1 MSLEFEEQIPPFEQ
15 FFRDLGTDSDIPDYI
30 QAKVEFLK
38 NYVVNSKTGT
48 TWWNW
53 MLDELDVMSQVS
65 EISPASAGKN
75 GLKNLRKHK
84 SYPNQGMVITELEGD
99 IKAQPPLK
107 NAQPKFP
114 REIRV
119 ERYSDDH
126 VEMTLVAW
134 IYYLELFNH
143 PERLA
148 NLFAQSEIA
157 FQPPKKVRGNYS
169 KIFTEA
175 KEDHRSIT
183 IQDLA
188 LVTQGADAD
197 RSSRTDRF
205 REGPFVNYGKDKVT
219 NGENKG
225 RKQARS
231 IIVGGA
237 NPDVFGS
244 AMAVSTLAQAHSL
257 APLPRDGFFADTQ
270 RQVDLAKKVFEWNKM
285 SPVLVG
291 KTEAEQTKLIEFWNH
306 NVVGVIEANEK
317 KAIKR
322 AEALYAAGVRT
333 FRIYSPEPGN
343 GPLKTLKALRAKE
356 QENGWEPIEILVGQV
371 VSLDQAKAL
380 EAEGANAIYIG
391 IGGGGRC
398 ITGVVGNLTIDWP
411 QLLFE
416 MRGEITIPIIVE
428 GGASDAIGV
437 TLILGASGIG
447 AVGKLAGNIENPGGY
462 SVLVDEKTGKIF
474 VYYGGEASDRMRAM
488 AGRLSPFGRVEFTEG
503 ESRRIEITVVPGKLP
518 TMLQALL
525 DLIQGEIGVSIFQ
538 NARTLQELQDK
549 GVRSVRKESAN
560 GNFMK
565 NTH

>member
-1 MSLEFEEQIPPFEQ
+1 MSLEFAEQIPPFEQ
-15 FFRDLGTDSDIPDYI
+15 FFRDLGTTSDIPDYI
-30 QAKVEFLK
+30 QAKVNFLK
-38 NYVVNSKTGT
+38 NYIIDEENNTS
-48 TWWNW
+48 WWNW
-53 MLDELDVMSQVS
+53 MMYELNWMSKVS
-65 EISPASAGKN
+65 EISPASNGKV
-75 GLKNLRKHK
+75 GLKTLPKHE
-84 SYPNQGMVITELEGD
+84 SYPNQGLVRTGYEGD
-99 IKAQPPLK
+99 IKAAPPLMLK
-107 NAQPKFP
+107 QVPPTSEP
-114 REIRV
+114 RV
-119 ERYSDDH
+119 DRYPEEY
-126 VEMTLVAW
+126 VEMTLIAW

-148 NLFAQSEIA
+148 NLFDQSEIP
-157 FQPPKKVRGNYS
+157 FHPPKKGYGVFN
-169 KIFTEA
+169 KIFKEA
-175 KEDHRSIT
+175 KAEGKSIT

-205 REGPFVNYGKDKVT
+205 REGPFVNYGR
-219 NGENKG
+219 KG
-225 RKQARS
+225 ARNTQYRGRMQARS

-237 NPDVFGS
+237 NPDAFGS
-244 AMAVSTLAQAHSL
+244 AMAISTLAQAHSL

-291 KTEAEQTKLIEFWNH
+291 KTEPQKAKLLDFWNH

-322 AEALYAAGVRT
+322 AEALYEAGVRT

-343 GPLKTLKALRAKE
+343 GPLKTLRALRAME
-356 QENGWEPIEILVGQV
+356 QEKKWQPIEIFAGQAV
-371 VSLDQAKAL
+371 DADQAKAL
-380 EAEGANAIYIG
+380 EDAGANAIYIG

-411 QLLFE
+411 QLLYE
-416 MRGEITIPIIVE
+416 MRGKISVPIIVE

-437 TLILGASGIG
+437 TIILGASGIG

-462 SVLVDEKTGKIF
+462 SVFVDDAKGKVF

-503 ESRRIEITVVPGKLP
+503 ESRRIEITFVPGKLP
-518 TMLQALL
+518 TMLQPLL

-538 NARTLQELQDK
+538 NTRTVQELQHR
-549 GVRSVRKESAN
+549 GTRSVRKESAN